1 MAVAYRQQPVKPVT
15 TTTTAAAA
23 AAAAF
28 MSTAAAVAES
38 LRIFLNNRR
47 KYAIS
52 TAFR

>member
-23 AAAAF
+23 TAAAF
-28 MSTAAAVAES
+28 MSTATES
-38 LRIFLNNRR
+38 LRIFHNNRR

-52 TAFR
+52 SAFR